1 MLNVSVQLDPKLV
14 LLLREIYYLS
24 REPFFIELPHAAKVL
39 VESIDFNQIRTTL
52 TRLETIVSKYN
63 TVMRIVTPYE
73 LELFNRT
80 LSKIWQV
87 CRFFLIFHLFI
98 PFLLFSVW
106 GFCYNSKR
114 KHQLRQPQCKYH
126 CLIG

>member
-1 MLNVSVQLDPKLV
+1 MLNISVQLDPKLV

-24 REPFFIELPHAAKVL
+24 REPFFIELPLAARVL
-39 VESIDFNQIRTTL
+39 VESIDFNQLRTTL
-52 TRLETIVSKYN
+52 TRLEAIVSKYN

-87 CRFFLIFHLFI
+87 GHFSFLYTV
-98 PFLLFSVW
+98 SYR
-106 GFCYNSKR
+106 C
-114 KHQLRQPQCKYH
+114 
-126 CLIG
+126 